1 MCFHS
6 SLNVFRL
13 IEISQINHQSVT
25 TIGLHQSSKSPPLMT
40 LTHKNHEDF
49 SRLVMGLG
57 KDNKGRIT
65 FGYVVLMIQNR
76 DYYSHLK
83 SVRISN
89 SQYNSIKLKP
99 QHTYTQNF
107 KHLLSN
113 FSILFQSCIFLSF
126 FRIFFFSF
134 FVACIF
140 FFFFNAQLNYK
151 DPFSTKI
158 TSLKSPYISKSSH
171 IFPFKTKLTKH
182 TPFLFISIPN
192 QWVKLIMARNYFV
205 ELLNKALRLKM

>member
-1 MCFHS
+1 MCFNS

-65 FGYVVLMIQNR
+65 FGYVVLMIRNR
-76 DYYSHLK
+76 DYYSHPK
-83 SVRISN
+83 SVKTSN

-113 FSILFQSCIFLSF
+113 FFILFKAA
-126 FRIFFFSF
+126 FFFSF
-134 FVACIF
+134 FFSFFSAACTF
-140 FFFFNAQLNYK
+140 FLFQC
-151 DPFSTKI
+151 STQI
-158 TSLKSPYISKSSH
+158 TSLKSTYISKSSH
-171 IFPFKTKLTKH
+171 I
-182 TPFLFISIPN
+182 S
-192 QWVKLIMARNYFV
+192 Q
-205 ELLNKALRLKM
+205 LRT

>member
-1 MCFHS
+1 MCLHS

-65 FGYVVLMIQNR
+65 FGYVVLMIRNR
-76 DYYSHLK
+76 DYYSHPK
-83 SVRISN
+83 SVKISN

-113 FSILFQSCIFLSF
+113 FSILFQSCIFLSLF
-126 FRIFFFSF
+126 LLFIFSQHAYFFSF
-134 FVACIF
+134 SM
-140 FFFFNAQLNYK
+140 LN
-151 DPFSTKI
+151 SN

-171 IFPFKTKLTKH
+171 I
-182 TPFLFISIPN
+182 S
-192 QWVKLIMARNYFV
+192 Q
-205 ELLNKALRLKM
+205 LRT